1 MAPEVAALC
10 TTCVAIVGGGRYRL
24 GITGVVGPIMG
35 MGTVGA
41 AVDGLAREL
50 GCPLPEIGMIGPE
63 VLLPSVGDG
72 GGAPRVVGGAVL
84 GRCGVSGPIGGG
96 ISGVNGHPGMF
107 GIDVCWAI
115 PPINW
120 VNIVVRWSNRVL
132 MLCC

>member
-24 GITGVVGPIMG
+24 GITGVIGPIMG

-63 VLLPSVGDG
+63 ALLPSVDEG

-84 GRCGVSGPIGGG
+84 GRCDVGGPIGG
-96 ISGVNGHPGMF
+96 GVNGHPGMF
-107 GIDVCWAI
+107 GIEVCWAI

-120 VNIVVRWSNRVL
+120 VNIVVR
-132 MLCC
+132 